1 MFISG
6 VTFVPASSK
15 NPIRYLVTLNKQ
27 DKVIKLKEQLINCIG
42 QDAPKNI
49 ALAEVLD
56 SHIARIL
63 VSWNCF
69 IVKVRCCIYM
79 HWFYSRG
86 KDILME
92 CANMV

>member
-1 MFISG
+1 MFPLG

-15 NPIRYLVTLNKQ
+15 TPIRYLVTLNKQ
-27 DKVIKLKEQLINCIG
+27 DKVIKLKEQLTKCIG

-63 VSWNCF
+63 VSWNCC
-69 IVKVRCCIYM
+69 IVEVSCCMYM
-79 HWFYSRG
+79 H
-86 KDILME
+86 
-92 CANMV
+92 

>member
-1 MFISG
+1 MKLLLISLMFPSG

-63 VSWNCF
+63 VSRNCC

-79 HWFYSRG
+79 H
-86 KDILME
+86 
-92 CANMV
+92 

>member
-1 MFISG
+1 MFPLG

-27 DKVIKLKEQLINCIG
+27 DKVIKLKEQLIKCVG

-63 VSWNCF
+63 VSWNCWV
-69 IVKVRCCIYM
+69 VKVSYV
-79 HWFYSRG
+79 
-86 KDILME
+86 
-92 CANMV
+92 CAGSWSCREACF